1 MDNEQIKKTIE
12 HFKEYG
18 EEIRVR
24 DIAFTLLSK
33 MFSDPNTAY
42 QCLFGQEGYEEYT
55 NDILRDKIAQ
65 YMTDEGYI
73 RSMSTDADSGGITF
87 EENKRA
93 MEKLLDDVQD
103 ALTKGIIEP
112 KDAFARMADIRTK
125 LNDKFKVEQTQK
137 DRLIVVNAKYN
148 SVCEHCHHE
157 IYIPTKEQLMEEYN
171 LIEKPNNDGT
181 KQ

>member
-18 EEIRVR
+18 DEVRVR

-33 MFSDPNTAY
+33 MFSDPKTAY
-42 QCLFGQEGYEEYT
+42 QCLFGQDGYDEYVGDT
-55 NDILRDKIAQ
+55 LREKITL
-65 YMTDEGYI
+65 YMTDEGFI
-73 RSMSTDADSGGITF
+73 RNISTDDDTGGITF

-103 ALTKGIIEP
+103 ALKKGVIEP

-148 SVCEHCHHE
+148 AICEHCHHE
-157 IYIPTKEQLMEEYN
+157 IYIPTKTDLMKEYN
-171 LIEKPNNDGT
+171 LIENTNNDGT
-181 KQ
+181 QQ

>member
-18 EEIRVR
+18 DDIRVR
-24 DIAFTLLSK
+24 DIAYILLSK
-33 MFSDPNTAY
+33 MFVDSKIAY

-73 RSMSTDADSGGITF
+73 KSMSTDDDSGGITF
-87 EENKRA
+87 AENKKA
-93 MEKLLDDVQD
+93 MEKLLDDIQD
-103 ALTKGIIEP
+103 ALKKGIIEP

-157 IYIPTKEQLMEEYN
+157 IYIPTVEDLKREYN
-171 LIEKPNNDGT
+171 LIENTNNDGN
-181 KQ
+181 QQ